1 MASRA
6 SQSHRPDSDANVA
19 VLPHGH
25 PGQFIAT
32 KPALADLAYDVLLNT
47 GIRIPPLP
55 IWEEEWEHP

>member
-1 MASRA
+1 M
-6 SQSHRPDSDANVA
+6 A